1 MPRKKY
7 TKHTKEEFIKF
18 VSESQSKSQL
28 IRKMGGD
35 GNGGGWYRMVNRL
48 IRQWDVDTSHFTGQG
63 WSKGKSLDQSF
74 KRIPNEEIFVEN
86 STYTQPRRA
95 VIRDNLIE
103 QKCSECG
110 ITDQWNDKPI
120 ELHLD
125 HINGISNDNR
135 LENLRFLCP
144 NCHSQTHTY
153 CRK

>member
-35 GNGGGWYRMVNRL
+35 GQGGGWYRMVNRL
-48 IRQWDVDTSHFTGQG
+48 IRQWDVDTSHFTGQAHN
-63 WSKGKSLDQSF
+63 KGKSWVGP
-74 KRIPNEEIFVEN
+74 RTPNEEIFVEN
-86 STYTQPRRA
+86 SSYGGNPRVA

-110 ITDQWNDKPI
+110 ITDEWNDKPI
-120 ELHLD
+120 TLHLD